1 MGAAFMGIT
10 GAAMMLA
17 CPLVFRLLTPVEEVR
32 VLAAQILR
40 IALWAEPLF
49 GVSIVAAGVL
59 RGAGDTLVPSL
70 LNLGSIW
77 IVRIG
82 LALVLTPRYGLRGM
96 WLAMTTELF
105 VRGLLLLWRQRSS
118 KHFASALK

>member
-1 MGAAFMGIT
+1 MGACLMGIT
-10 GAAMMLA
+10 GAVMMAA

-32 VLAAQILR
+32 VLSAQILR
-40 IALWAEPLF
+40 IALFAEPLF

-82 LALVLTPRYGLRGM
+82 LALVLIGPFGLRGM
-96 WLAMTTELF
+96 WIAMTIELF
-105 VRGLLLLWRQRSS
+105 VRGLLLLRRQHSS
-118 KHFASALK
+118 KYFALKL